1 MRDRHE
7 PPGGPYA
14 DGDWDLDYTT
24 PFDGAP
30 GGPADEVRRRGLRRL
45 SRLTWRATEL
55 SAVAAVGFAAL
66 FAHTAHA
73 QTVSTP
79 APAGPTATATAS
91 PTPSP
96 SPAHKKKHHHHHQ
109 AAPTAAPAAPAA
121 PASAAPTL
129 APPTTAPAPPPPSPT
144 PAPVLGRPAFS
155 GQLN

>member
-7 PPGGPYA
+7 PPGGPY
-14 DGDWDLDYTT
+14 DEGDWDLDYTI

-30 GGPADEVRRRGLRRL
+30 AGPADDLRRQGLRRL
-45 SRLTWRATEL
+45 SKLTWRATQL

-66 FAHTAHA
+66 FAHAAHA

-79 APAGPTATATAS
+79 APAKPTARPTTAS

-96 SPAHKKKHHHHHQ
+96 SPTHKKKHHHHHK
-109 AAPTAAPAAPAA
+109 AAPTAAPAAPTA

-129 APPTTAPAPPPPSPT
+129 APPTTAPAPPPPSP
-144 PAPVLGRPAFS
+144 APSPVQTHSS
-155 GQLN
+155 GSGKG